1 MFLGS
6 KIGSDWLRGAFE
18 AALAL
23 LLIGFG
29 ATTASAATSTIRYV
43 QESYSCPQ
51 TAQTSVTVT
60 YATAQTSGDL
70 NIVAV
75 GWDDSVTTV
84 TSVTDT
90 AGNTYALAVG
100 PTVVS
105 GVESHAIYY
114 AKNIAAAAAN
124 ANAVTVKFSDGAPYP
139 DVRILEYSG
148 LDPSSPLDVTAV
160 GTGSSTAAATAA
172 ATTTAASEL
181 LFGADYV
188 QTGTSKAGSGYT
200 SRVITRPD
208 GDIAEDDIVAT
219 AGSYTASAT
228 LSSSGAWV
236 MQMATFRAAG
246 SGPPSITVSVAPATA
261 TVTVSTTQAFTATVS
276 NDSANKGVTW
286 TLSGSS
292 CTGAA
297 CGTLTDATA
306 ATVTYTAPATVPT
319 NPTVT
324 VTATSVSDTTKSAAA
339 TVTVA
344 AIVPPSGIAYVQENY
359 SVPQTSQTSV
369 ATAFTKAQT
378 AGDLNIVAISWDNTT
393 STISSVTDTAGNT
406 FTVLAAAAGPHAG

>member
-148 LDPSSPLDVTAV
+148 LDPSSPLDVAV
-160 GTGSSTAAATAA
+160 RTSFPCKHSWHSCSRRCGGSPDRFPAC
-172 ATTTAASEL
+172 
-181 LFGADYV
+181 
-188 QTGTSKAGSGYT
+188 QTCRAG
-200 SRVITRPD
+200 
-208 GDIAEDDIVAT
+208 
-219 AGSYTASAT
+219 
-228 LSSSGAWV
+228 
-236 MQMATFRAAG
+236 
-246 SGPPSITVSVAPATA
+246 
-261 TVTVSTTQAFTATVS
+261 
-276 NDSANKGVTW
+276 
-286 TLSGSS
+286 
-292 CTGAA
+292 
-297 CGTLTDATA
+297 
-306 ATVTYTAPATVPT
+306 
-319 NPTVT
+319 
-324 VTATSVSDTTKSAAA
+324 KS
-339 TVTVA
+339 
-344 AIVPPSGIAYVQENY
+344 
-359 SVPQTSQTSV
+359 
-369 ATAFTKAQT
+369 
-378 AGDLNIVAISWDNTT
+378 
-393 STISSVTDTAGNT
+393 
-406 FTVLAAAAGPHAG
+406 